1 MLGENVSAGFIPS
14 VWDELKQTMFIS
26 SGYPS
31 RSSSRIKTE
40 YPSIGV
46 FRSSQRI
53 IRLVCVFVQDEL
65 RQAQPGELNAVPL
78 NSSQTENALHAI
90 L

>member
-1 MLGENVSAGFIPS
+1 MFKVCVSLFLSYKDGH
-14 VWDELKQTMFIS
+14 
-26 SGYPS
+26 
-31 RSSSRIKTE
+31 KTE

-65 RQAQPGELNAVPL
+65 RQAQPGELNVVPL